1 MKRGEVVK
9 RLDIIRD
16 MSNQDIAINAEWIK
30 EVAQHAYSLLKQQP
44 RMVKEQAVRRLEG
57 NA

>member
-9 RLDIIRD
+9 RLDIICD

-30 EVAQHAYSLLKQQP
+30 EVARKALGGSLPL
-44 RMVKEQAVRRLEG
+44 
-57 NA
+57 